1 MTIAYCERCERYHV
15 GGQRCFLFEVVCRDG
30 DEEHRGEFWA
40 KSHEDAAVKWA
51 RRYDARESD
60 IVSDDL
66 LVDVWQKAVGVR
78 TRQFSIKVVVEPEY
92 SAEEE

>member
-1 MTIAYCERCERYHV
+1 MIAYCEKCDSFHV
-15 GGQRCFLFEVVCRDG
+15 GESRCFLFEVVCYDG
-30 DEEHRGEFWA
+30 DEEHRGEYWA

-66 LVDVWQKAVGVR
+66 LVSVHQKASFAPVR
-78 TRQFSIKVVVEPEY
+78 KFRITVEVEPSY
-92 SAEEE
+92 SAEEET